1 MDVKYIVNNGLVID
15 VETGEVVDTIIY
27 ELIDLQL
34 DYYNNSH

>member
-1 MDVKYIVNNGLVID
+1 MRYQIVDGLIID

-34 DYYNNSH
+34 DHYNNNSH